1 MYFCIINQQI
11 GHILDMRQ
19 VVLYF
24 LLAFSLLANAKIDE
38 QKLFARIDDAIANQQ
53 HYKNAKERHI
63 KLMKRNLSDAA
74 NDHERLQW
82 LDSIYFDY
90 STYRYD
96 SASVYVDKGLKL
108 AESIGDTYYIIQN
121 KINRATVLSVGGF
134 YSQAESLLQSIDASK
149 LQGKQLQYYYFTYAW
164 LYYYWRAFVAN
175 SEFAADF
182 LEKKKHYMQL
192 TLQHFVPEKRQSG
205 EYYYLLGELT
215 YMDRPTHKDVLK
227 YFLKSVKLT
236 PLNVRV
242 HAQAA
247 YGLARYYKDM
257 EQYDLY
263 EEYLVE
269 ASMSDIVCQ
278 LKETLALQELATYI
292 YKKDEKNSKRA
303 AKYLTL
309 SMEDAQFFN
318 NRLRMLEISNILP
331 VIAAANQ
338 QAAEKSR
345 TRLQIYFIVLCV
357 VLGIT
362 VVLTVTSVRRKNHLS
377 KSRKVIAIKNKQLEE
392 LNGRLVATNTRR
404 ETYMRLFMDISALY
418 IRKLDDYRKLV
429 SRKVKTNQTA
439 DLLKPINSY
448 KLAEEEAQAFY
459 SRFDKAFM
467 ELYPDFVNELNNLLV
482 DEAQI
487 ELPSDHTLTTE
498 IRIYALM
505 RLGVTDSQEIA
516 TLLFYSTQTIYNYK
530 SAMRAKAK
538 NRDTFES
545 DINRLCHLI

>member
-1 MYFCIINQQI
+1 
-11 GHILDMRQ
+11 MRQ

-164 LYYYWRAFVAN
+164 LYNYWRAFAAN

-182 LEKKKHYMQL
+182 LEKKKHYIQL

-362 VVLTVTSVRRKNHLS
+362 VVLTVTSIRRKNHLS

>member
-1 MYFCIINQQI
+1 
-11 GHILDMRQ
+11 MRQ

-164 LYYYWRAFVAN
+164 LYNYWGAFVAN

-205 EYYYLLGELT
+205 EYYYLLGELI
-215 YMDRPTHKDVLK
+215 YLDRPTHKDVLK
-227 YFLKSVKLT
+227 YFMKSVKLT
-236 PLNVRV
+236 PLNDRV

-247 YGLARYYKDM
+247 YGIARYYKDM

-362 VVLTVTSVRRKNHLS
+362 VVLTVTSIRRKNHLS

>member
-1 MYFCIINQQI
+1 
-11 GHILDMRQ
+11 MRQ

-38 QKLFARIDDAIANQQ
+38 QKLFERIDDAIANQQ
-53 HYKNAKERHI
+53 QYKNAKERHI

-82 LDSIYFDY
+82 LDSIYYDY

-108 AESIGDTYYIIQN
+108 AESIGDNYYIIQN
-121 KINRATVLSVGGF
+121 QINRATVLSVGGF
-134 YSQAESLLQSIDASK
+134 YSQSESLLQSIDASQLK
-149 LQGKQLQYYYFTYAW
+149 GKQLQYYYFTFAW
-164 LYYYWRAFVAN
+164 LYNYWGAFVAN
-175 SEFAADF
+175 SEFAKDF
-182 LEKKKHYMQL
+182 QEKKKHYMQL

-205 EYYYLLGELT
+205 EYYYLLGELI
-215 YMDRPTHKDVLK
+215 YLDRPTHKDVLK
-227 YFLKSVKLT
+227 YFMKSVKLT
-236 PLNVRV
+236 PLNDRI

-247 YGLARYYKDM
+247 YGVARFYKDM
-257 EQYDLY
+257 ELYDLY
-263 EEYLVE
+263 EENLVE
-269 ASMSDIVCQ
+269 AVMSDIVCQ
-278 LKETLALQELATYI
+278 LKETLALQKFATYI

-303 AKYLTL
+303 AKYLSL

-345 TRLQIYFIVLCV
+345 TRLQVYFIVLCV
-357 VLGIT
+357 VLCIA
-362 VVLTVTSVRRKNHLS
+362 VVLTMISIRRKNHLS
-377 KSRKVIAIKNKQLEE
+377 KSRKVIALKNKQLEE
-392 LNGRLVATNTRR
+392 LNERLVATNTRR

-459 SRFDKAFM
+459 IRFDKAFT

-482 DEAQI
+482 DEARI
-487 ELPSDHTLTTE
+487 ELPSAHTLTTE

-538 NRDTFES
+538 NRNTFES

>member
-1 MYFCIINQQI
+1 
-11 GHILDMRQ
+11 MRQ

-164 LYYYWRAFVAN
+164 LYNYWGAFVAN

-215 YMDRPTHKDVLK
+215 YLDRPTHKDVLK

-236 PLNVRV
+236 PLNDRV

-263 EEYLVE
+263 EKYLVE

-278 LKETLALQELATYI
+278 LKETLALQKLATYI

-362 VVLTVTSVRRKNHLS
+362 VVLTVTSIRRKNHLS

-482 DEAQI
+482 DEARI

-538 NRDTFES
+538 NRDTFEN